1 MSLEGTWPVYEDGRQ
16 VGTCT
21 VARQGLYLRFDCRC
35 GPADGRILRLVLRSP
50 AGDVSLGIPAP
61 EEGILQLRKGIPAKR
76 MPQGDEFRLELLD
89 SRPKPVPVPEPEPA
103 PTPKPIP
110 EPEPAPMPEPIPE
123 PEPAPMPEPIPEPE
137 PAPMPEPIP
146 EPEPVPMPEPIPEP
160 ELAPMPEPIP
170 VPEPAPMPE
179 PIPEP
184 ESAPMPEPIP
194 EPEAAPMPEPAPEPA
209 PVGTGDAIPP
219 EGYVYDPEGPLPGL
233 DRLEALR
240 AVTEEDG
247 TVRIFQEPEA
257 KEGG

>member
-103 PTPKPIP
+103 PTP
-110 EPEPAPMPEPIPE
+110 EPIPE

-137 PAPMPEPIP
+137 PAPMPEPIS
-146 EPEPVPMPEPIPEP
+146 EPESAPIPEPIPE
-160 ELAPMPEPIP
+160 L
-170 VPEPAPMPE
+170 
-179 PIPEP
+179 
-184 ESAPMPEPIP
+184 
-194 EPEAAPMPEPAPEPA
+194 EAAPMPEPAPEPA

>member
-76 MPQGDEFRLELLD
+76 VPQGDEFRLELLD

-110 EPEPAPMPEPIPE
+110 EPIPE

-137 PAPMPEPIP
+137 PAPM
-146 EPEPVPMPEPIPEP
+146 
-160 ELAPMPEPIP
+160 
-170 VPEPAPMPE
+170 
-179 PIPEP
+179 
-184 ESAPMPEPIP
+184 SEPIP
-194 EPEAAPMPEPAPEPA
+194 EPEAAPMPEPVPGPA
-209 PVGTGDAIPP
+209 PGGTGDAIPP

-247 TVRIFQEPEA
+247 TVRIFQEAEA

>member
-123 PEPAPMPEPIPEPE
+123 PE
-137 PAPMPEPIP
+137 
-146 EPEPVPMPEPIPEP
+146 
-160 ELAPMPEPIP
+160 
-170 VPEPAPMPE
+170 
-179 PIPEP
+179 
-184 ESAPMPEPIP
+184 SAPMPEPIP

-233 DRLEALR
+233 DRLEAVR

>member
-103 PTPKPIP
+103 PTP
-110 EPEPAPMPEPIPE
+110 EPIPE
-123 PEPAPMPEPIPEPE
+123 PEPAPMPEPIS
-137 PAPMPEPIP
+137 
-146 EPEPVPMPEPIPEP
+146 
-160 ELAPMPEPIP
+160 
-170 VPEPAPMPE
+170 
-179 PIPEP
+179 EP
-184 ESAPMPEPIP
+184 ESAPIPEPIP

>member
-76 MPQGDEFRLELLD
+76 VPQGDEFRLELLD

-110 EPEPAPMPEPIPE
+110 EPIPE
-123 PEPAPMPEPIPEPE
+123 PEPAPM
-137 PAPMPEPIP
+137 A
-146 EPEPVPMPEPIPEP
+146 
-160 ELAPMPEPIP
+160 
-170 VPEPAPMPE
+170 
-179 PIPEP
+179 
-184 ESAPMPEPIP
+184 EPIP
-194 EPEAAPMPEPAPEPA
+194 EPEAAPMPEPVPGPA
-209 PVGTGDAIPP
+209 PGGTGDAIPP

-247 TVRIFQEPEA
+247 TVRIFQEAEA

>member
-103 PTPKPIP
+103 PTP
-110 EPEPAPMPEPIPE
+110 EPIPE

-137 PAPMPEPIP
+137 PAPMPEPIS
-146 EPEPVPMPEPIPEP
+146 
-160 ELAPMPEPIP
+160 
-170 VPEPAPMPE
+170 
-179 PIPEP
+179 EP
-184 ESAPMPEPIP
+184 ESAPMPEPISEPESAPIP
-194 EPEAAPMPEPAPEPA
+194 EPIPELEAAPMPEPAPEPA

>member
-76 MPQGDEFRLELLD
+76 VPQGDEFRLELLD

-110 EPEPAPMPEPIPE
+110 EPIPE

-137 PAPMPEPIP
+137 PAPM
-146 EPEPVPMPEPIPEP
+146 
-160 ELAPMPEPIP
+160 A
-170 VPEPAPMPE
+170 
-179 PIPEP
+179 
-184 ESAPMPEPIP
+184 EPIP
-194 EPEAAPMPEPAPEPA
+194 EPEAAPMPEPVPGPA
-209 PVGTGDAIPP
+209 PGGTGDAIPP

-247 TVRIFQEPEA
+247 TVRIFQEAEA

>member
-103 PTPKPIP
+103 PTPEPIP

-137 PAPMPEPIP
+137 PAPMSEPIP
-146 EPEPVPMPEPIPEP
+146 EPEPAPTPEPIPE
-160 ELAPMPEPIP
+160 
-170 VPEPAPMPE
+170 PEPAPMPE
-179 PIPEP
+179 PISEP
-184 ESAPMPEPIP
+184 ESAPIPEPIP

>member
-1 MSLEGTWPVYEDGRQ
+1 MAGEVLFMSLEGTWPVYEDGRQ

-103 PTPKPIP
+103 PTP
-110 EPEPAPMPEPIPE
+110 EPIPE

-137 PAPMPEPIP
+137 
-146 EPEPVPMPEPIPEP
+146 
-160 ELAPMPEPIP
+160 
-170 VPEPAPMPE
+170 
-179 PIPEP
+179 
-184 ESAPMPEPIP
+184 SAPIPEPIP

>member
-110 EPEPAPMPEPIPE
+110 EPIPE
-123 PEPAPMPEPIPEPE
+123 
-137 PAPMPEPIP
+137 
-146 EPEPVPMPEPIPEP
+146 
-160 ELAPMPEPIP
+160 
-170 VPEPAPMPE
+170 PEPAPMPE

>member
-103 PTPKPIP
+103 PTP
-110 EPEPAPMPEPIPE
+110 EPIPE

-137 PAPMPEPIP
+137 PAPMSEPIP
-146 EPEPVPMPEPIPEP
+146 E
-160 ELAPMPEPIP
+160 
-170 VPEPAPMPE
+170 PEPAPMPE
-179 PIPEP
+179 PISEP
-184 ESAPMPEPIP
+184 ESAPIPEPIP

>member
-103 PTPKPIP
+103 PTP
-110 EPEPAPMPEPIPE
+110 EPIPE

-137 PAPMPEPIP
+137 P
-146 EPEPVPMPEPIPEP
+146 
-160 ELAPMPEPIP
+160 
-170 VPEPAPMPE
+170 
-179 PIPEP
+179 
-184 ESAPMPEPIP
+184 APMPEPIP

>member
-137 PAPMPEPIP
+137 
-146 EPEPVPMPEPIPEP
+146 
-160 ELAPMPEPIP
+160 
-170 VPEPAPMPE
+170 
-179 PIPEP
+179 
-184 ESAPMPEPIP
+184 SAPMPEPIP

>member
-110 EPEPAPMPEPIPE
+110 EP
-123 PEPAPMPEPIPEPE
+123 
-137 PAPMPEPIP
+137 
-146 EPEPVPMPEPIPEP
+146 
-160 ELAPMPEPIP
+160 
-170 VPEPAPMPE
+170 
-179 PIPEP
+179 IPEP

>member
-103 PTPKPIP
+103 PMPEPIP
-110 EPEPAPMPEPIPE
+110 EPEPAPMSEPIPEPEPAPTPEPIPE
-123 PEPAPMPEPIPEPE
+123 PEPAPMPEPIS
-137 PAPMPEPIP
+137 
-146 EPEPVPMPEPIPEP
+146 
-160 ELAPMPEPIP
+160 
-170 VPEPAPMPE
+170 
-179 PIPEP
+179 EP
-184 ESAPMPEPIP
+184 ESAPIPEPIP

>member
-103 PTPKPIP
+103 PTP
-110 EPEPAPMPEPIPE
+110 EPIPE

-137 PAPMPEPIP
+137 
-146 EPEPVPMPEPIPEP
+146 
-160 ELAPMPEPIP
+160 
-170 VPEPAPMPE
+170 
-179 PIPEP
+179 
-184 ESAPMPEPIP
+184 SAPIPEPIP

>member
-110 EPEPAPMPEPIPE
+110 EPIPE

-137 PAPMPEPIP
+137 PAPMPEP
-146 EPEPVPMPEPIPEP
+146 MPE
-160 ELAPMPEPIP
+160 
-170 VPEPAPMPE
+170 PEPAPMPE
-179 PIPEP
+179 PVPEP
-184 ESAPMPEPIP
+184 EPMPV
-194 EPEAAPMPEPAPEPA
+194 PEPAPA
-209 PVGTGDAIPP
+209 GTGDAIPP

-247 TVRIFQEPEA
+247 TVRIFQEAEA